1 MSARTFW
8 RSVFAPAMLA
18 LAAVLIPAT
27 SRAADE
33 TEPAAKP
40 KDAAK
45 ADAAK
50 ADAQLALEQAKLADK
65 FKDLERVL
73 LRMAEVTQTSDPK
86 RAAILRDVFKKS
98 KERQVSLQ
106 FEDVVKLLEN
116 EKLYQASKN
125 QVAIQQDLNR
135 LLELLLTGD
144 RDKQIPNEKAELKK
158 FIEKINRLIREE
170 QGVQGQTEGSGDE
183 AELAKQQESI
193 AKKTKELEDELKK
206 FDDRNKPAGDQNAD
220 GADGK
225 PSDKQSGKQ
234 KPGDKKPDDQEGKQ
248 PDQQGDEKAD
258 KNSDEDKK
266 SDADQ
271 KNPAGATKKND
282 GKQGD
287 QKSAGDQKS
296 GDQKA
301 GDQKSDQKSSDQK
314 ESDKKGGDKK
324 DADKKGSDKKD
335 ADKKDADKKGADKKD
350 ADKKQ
355 DQKSDSKQSDKSDQ
369 QPSDSKDSKDS
380 KSQQKQQQQ
389 GQQGQQQ
396 SEESD
401 ADNQQSQSQQ
411 QQNKDESPARRR
423 VREAQERMQEAKRR
437 LEQAKRRG
445 ASDEQQKAIE
455 ELQAAKADLEAILRQ
470 LREEEI
476 ERTLA
481 MLEGRFRKMLQMQI
495 EVYEGTVRLDRVP
508 EDQRDRDI
516 EIESAKLGRR
526 EAEITAE
533 ADRALNVL
541 REEGSSTAFPEAVD
555 QMREDMENVT
565 GRLAKA
571 NIGQITQG
579 VEQDIVKALEEMI
592 ASLQKAQKEAK
603 KKKGGSG
610 GGGGGGGE
618 QDQALVD
625 QIAELKMIRAL
636 QMRVNTRTQ
645 RYTRMLE
652 DGAEQADEPDLVDA
666 VRKLSDREERIYK
679 TTHDIVVGRN
689 K

>member
-8 RSVFAPAMLA
+8 RSMFAPAMLA

-27 SRAADE
+27 SRGADE
-33 TEPAAKP
+33 VEPPASP
-40 KDAAK
+40 KDA
-45 ADAAK
+45 AAK
-50 ADAQLALEQAKLADK
+50 ADAQLAAEQAKLAGK
-65 FKDLERVL
+65 FKELERVL

-98 KERQVSLQ
+98 KERQVGLQ

-125 QVAIQQDLNR
+125 QVAIQQDLTR

-170 QGVQGQTEGSGDE
+170 QGVQGQTEGAGDE
-183 AELAKQQESI
+183 AELAKQQDHI
-193 AKKTKELEDELKK
+193 AQKTKELEEELKK

-220 GADGK
+220 GK
-225 PSDKQSGKQ
+225 PSDKQSGEPKS
-234 KPGDKKPDDQEGKQ
+234 GDKKSDDQDGKQ
-248 PDQQGDEKAD
+248 SDPPADEKAD
-258 KNSDEDKK
+258 KK
-266 SDADQ
+266 SDQ
-271 KNPAGATKKND
+271 
-282 GKQGD
+282 KQGD
-287 QKSAGDQKS
+287 QKSSGDQKS
-296 GDQKA
+296 GDQKS
-301 GDQKSDQKSSDQK
+301 GKQGSDQKKSDQKD
-314 ESDKKGGDKK
+314 GDKK
-324 DADKKGSDKKD
+324 DADKKDTDRKDTDKKDSEKKD
-335 ADKKDADKKGADKKD
+335 ADKKDADKQDSDKKD

-389 GQQGQQQ
+389 GQPGQQQQ

-401 ADNQQSQSQQ
+401 SDGQQSQQQ

-445 ASDEQQKAIE
+445 ASEEQQKAIE
-455 ELQAAKADLEAILRQ
+455 ELQQAKADLEAILRQ

-516 EIESAKLGRR
+516 EIESAKLSRR

-541 REEGSSTAFPEAVD
+541 REEGSSAAFPEAVD

-565 GRLAKA
+565 ARLARA
-571 NIGQITQG
+571 NIGQLTQG

-592 ASLQKAQKEAK
+592 AALQKAQKEAK
-603 KKKGGSG
+603 KRQGGGG

-625 QIAELKMIRAL
+625 QIAELKMVRAL

-652 DGAEQADEPDLVDA
+652 DGTEQAAEPDLVDA
-666 VRKLSDREERIYK
+666 VRRLSEREERIYK
-679 TTHDIVVGRN
+679 TTRDIVVGRN